1 MGNNTRWGVGL
12 CLVAILVGAGLGLVN
27 DQQAGLV
34 SAPDVSPSTV
44 LATNQAI
51 SVHVSG
57 WVIRP
62 GVVEVPEGAIVADA
76 ITAAG
81 GARPGAGLEAIN
93 LAGPVS
99 AGDQVVVPG
108 PDGAALGGSAVAADD
123 GLLSLNRADA
133 TPLQDL
139 PGVGPVLAERIV
151 AHRDANGPF
160 QTVEDLL
167 DVPGIGEAKLAA
179 IRDLVTVP

>member
-34 SAPDVSPSTV
+34 SAPDISSSTV

-93 LAGPVS
+93 LAGPVM

-108 PDGAALGGSAVAADD
+108 PEGAPGGSPVAAND

-133 TPLQDL
+133 TQLQDL

>member
-1 MGNNTRWGVGL
+1 MGHNTRWSVGL
-12 CLVAILVGAGLGLVN
+12 CLVAHLIGAGLGLVN

-34 SAPDVSPSTV
+34 SAPDISSSTV

-81 GARPGAGLEAIN
+81 GARPGAELEAIN
-93 LAGPVS
+93 LAGPVL

-108 PDGAALGGSAVAADD
+108 PDGAALGG
-123 GLLSLNRADA
+123 
-133 TPLQDL
+133 
-139 PGVGPVLAERIV
+139 
-151 AHRDANGPF
+151 
-160 QTVEDLL
+160 
-167 DVPGIGEAKLAA
+167 
-179 IRDLVTVP
+179 